1 MLVQIPRARQRPD
14 TSVTIHAPRPAL
26 RSAKPP
32 RFIAAKGAPRL
43 PAQLPPHSQ
52 GMRIGLFGGSFNPPH
67 DGHLLVSRMALSRLR
82 LDRVWWIVTPG
93 NPLKENAGLPPLA
106 ARMEAARR
114 MGDHPQIDITGFEAE
129 IGTRYTY
136 DTISY
141 LTRRCPGVDFVWLM
155 GADNLAQFHRWQHWR
170 EIANLVPVAVIDRPG
185 STLKAV
191 HSRAGQFLARY
202 RYSENEARLL
212 ARARTPAF
220 IFLHGRRSE
229 TSSTELR
236 RAGVELSSTQPAS
249 IGQSP
254 L

>member
-1 MLVQIPRARQRPD
+1 MNNTPL
-14 TSVTIHAPRPAL
+14 RPAL

-32 RFIAAKGAPRL
+32 RFIAADGAPRL
-43 PAQLPPHSQ
+43 PAHLPPHGI

-67 DGHLLVSRMALSRLR
+67 DGHLLVSQIALSRLK

-93 NPLKENAGLPPLA
+93 NPLKENAGLPSLA
-106 ARMEAARR
+106 TRMEAARR
-114 MGDHPQIDITGFEAE
+114 IGDHPLIDITGFEAE

-155 GADNLAQFHRWQHWR
+155 GADNLAQFHRWQRW
-170 EIANLVPVAVIDRPG
+170 EDIAHLVPIAVIDRPG

-191 HSRAGQFLARY
+191 HSRAGQALARY
-202 RYSENEARLL
+202 RYHENEAQLL
-212 ARARTPAF
+212 PRARAPAF
-220 IFLHGRRSE
+220 LFLHGRRSE

-236 RAGVELSSTQPAS
+236 RAGAGLNPSLPAS
-249 IGQSP
+249 IGQSA

>member
-1 MLVQIPRARQRPD
+1 MSD
-14 TSVTIHAPRPAL
+14 TPPRPAL

-32 RFIAAKGAPRL
+32 RFIAAEGGPRL
-43 PAQLPPHSQ
+43 PALLPPHGK

-67 DGHLLVSRMALSRLR
+67 DGHLLVSEIALSRMR

-93 NPLKENAGLPPLA
+93 NPLKDTAGLPTLGE
-106 ARMEAARR
+106 RMTAARR

-141 LTRRCPGVDFVWLM
+141 LMRRCPGVDFVWLM
-155 GADNLAQFHRWQHWR
+155 GADNLAQFHRWQRWR
-170 EIANLVPVAVIDRPG
+170 DIAQLVPLAVIDRPG

-191 HSRAGQFLARY
+191 HSRAGQYLARY
-202 RYSENEARLL
+202 RYAENEARLL
-212 ARARTPAF
+212 PRALAPAF
-220 IFLHGRRSE
+220 LFLHGRRSE
-229 TSSTELR
+229 TSSTQLR
-236 RAGVELSSTQPAS
+236 RSGIGVLAPRPAS
-249 IGQSP
+249 IGQSS